1 MSSPT
6 TVTVTNIAP
15 ATGDKEVQDFFSFCG
30 KIVDIQVSAEGET
43 KSATVQFEKDTAAK
57 TALLLNNTQLGP
69 NHIGVAGTAKPEEP
83 ATQGDASV
91 EQHSGELT
99 QEEKPRA
106 RIFAEYL
113 AHGYVIGDAAL
124 ERAIDLDHR
133 HNVTSR
139 FVSKLNDLNSKYHAT
154 ERAKTA
160 DQSYNL
166 TQRANTLLTGL
177 GSYFEKAS
185 NSPTGKRVV
194 DFYTLTQRQAKD
206 VHEEARRLAEIKK
219 QEHGGSAYKAA
230 GLEKL
235 FGDEKKFAAP
245 PTTSTSSA
253 APVTSEAPVPAATT
267 ASTGAPVPSSAPKFD
282 PPPTAPTS

>member
-1 MSSPT
+1 M
-6 TVTVTNIAP
+6 
-15 ATGDKEVQDFFSFCG
+15 
-30 KIVDIQVSAEGET
+30 
-43 KSATVQFEKDTAAK
+43 QFEKDTAAK

-69 NHIGVAGTAKPEEP
+69 NHISVTGTAKPDEP
-83 ATQGDASV
+83 SQLPAA
-91 EQHSGELT
+91 EHSSELT

-139 FVSKLNDLNSKYHAT
+139 FVSKLHDLDSKYHAT
-154 ERAKTA
+154 DRAKTA
-160 DQSYNL
+160 DQSYGL
-166 TQRANTLLTGL
+166 TQRANTLFSGL

-185 NSPTGKRVV
+185 NTPTGKRVV
-194 DFYTLTQRQAKD
+194 DFYTATQRQAKD
-206 VHEEARRLAEIKK
+206 VHEEARRLAEMKK

-230 GLEKL
+230 GLDKY
-235 FGDEKKFAAP
+235 FGAEKKFAPPPAAAATAATAADTTPTPASAGAKTSAEAP
-245 PTTSTSSA
+245 ATAP
-253 APVTSEAPVPAATT
+253 APVSAATT
-267 ASTGAPVPSSAPKFD
+267 ASTGAPVPSDAPKFD